1 MVNVSFSEERI
12 IIGVSLF
19 AIKIALQT
27 FVFSHLINYYGFWC
41 MSMFW
46 KNLRV
51 AIIDQVFV
59 ERIIVKREKTKFSAV
74 IILQKIRKK
83 VFKFHFKIQ
92 LFRLTKVKR

>member
-1 MVNVSFSEERI
+1 
-12 IIGVSLF
+12 
-19 AIKIALQT
+19 
-27 FVFSHLINYYGFWC
+27 

-92 LFRLTKVKR
+92 LFRLTKVER

>member
-1 MVNVSFSEERI
+1 
-12 IIGVSLF
+12 
-19 AIKIALQT
+19 
-27 FVFSHLINYYGFWC
+27 

-74 IILQKIRKK
+74 ILFCKRSERKFSNFILKSNYSDWRKWKDKFENNTKII
-83 VFKFHFKIQ
+83 FECIELKIQ
-92 LFRLTKVKR
+92 NRSSPLPPYPINIS